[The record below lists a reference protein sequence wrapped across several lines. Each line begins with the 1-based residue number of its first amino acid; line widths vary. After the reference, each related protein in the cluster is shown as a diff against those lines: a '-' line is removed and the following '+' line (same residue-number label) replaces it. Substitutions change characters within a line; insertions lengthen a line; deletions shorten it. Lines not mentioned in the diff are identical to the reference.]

1 MDKLVECIPNFSEA
15 RRPEIIKTIAEAI
28 ASVESAVVLDIHSD
42 KDHNRSVIT
51 FVCDKQQA
59 VEAAYQGYKA
69 AERHID
75 LNQHEG
81 VHPRIG
87 AVDVCPFVPLNKTTM
102 SEAVKLAETLGQRVA
117 NELHIPVYLYEQA
130 TRIPERK
137 NLANIRR
144 GQFEELRDSVKY
156 DTSKT
161 PDFGQN
167 ALHPTAGATAIGARI
182 PLIAF
187 NVFLNTKDKS
197 IGRKIADAVSGS
209 GGGYRY
215 VKAMAFEIKSR
226 SQIQVSMNLTD
237 YRKTPIYRVFETIK
251 SEASRYGVEVVSSEI
266 VGLEPTEALLDS
278 GAFYLRLKQDIQ
290 NVLLEERMKLV
301 GLTGVTISAR

>member
-1 MDKLVECIPNFSEA
+1 MDKLVECIPNFSEG
-15 RRPEIIKTIAEAI
+15 RRPEIIRKIAEAI
-28 ASVESAVVLDIHSD
+28 ASVESAAILDIHSD

-59 VEAAYQGYKA
+59 VEAAFQGYKVA
-69 AERHID
+69 QRQID

-102 SEAVKLAETLGQRVA
+102 SDAVELAEALGQRVA
-117 NELHIPVYLYEQA
+117 DELYIPVYLYEQA
-130 TRIPERK
+130 ARTAERN

-144 GQFEELRDSVKY
+144 GQFEELRDSVRY

-167 ALHPTAGATAIGARI
+167 ALHPTAGATAIGARS

-187 NVFLNTKDKS
+187 NVFLNTNDKS

-209 GGGYRY
+209 RGGYSY
-215 VKAMAFEIKSR
+215 VKALAFEIKSR

-251 SEASRYGVEVVSSEI
+251 SEASRYGVEVESSEI
-266 VGLEPTEALLDS
+266 VGLAPSEALLDS
-278 GAFYLRLKQDIQ
+278 GAFYLRLKQDVRGI
-290 NVLLEERMKLV
+290 LLEQRMKLV
-301 GLTGVTISAR
+301 GLEGVTISAK

>member
-1 MDKLVECIPNFSEA
+1 MDKLVECIPNFSEG
-15 RRPEIIKTIAEAI
+15 RRPEIIRTIADAI
-28 ASVESAVVLDIHSD
+28 TSVESAVILDIHSD
-42 KDHNRSVIT
+42 RDHNRSVIT
-51 FVCDKQQA
+51 FICDKQQA
-59 VEAAYQGYKA
+59 VEAAYQAYKV

-102 SEAVKLAETLGQRVA
+102 SEAVELSEALGQRVA
-117 NELHIPVYLYEQA
+117 DELHIPVYLYEQA
-130 TRIPERK
+130 ARTRERK

-161 PDFGQN
+161 PDFGHN
-167 ALHPTAGATAIGARI
+167 KLHPTAGASAIGARM

-187 NVFLNTKDKS
+187 NVFLNTSDKS
-197 IGRKIADAVSGS
+197 IGRKIAGAVSGS
-209 GGGYRY
+209 KGGYRY
-215 VKAMAFEIKSR
+215 VKALAFEIKSC

-237 YRKTPIYRVFETIK
+237 YRQTPIYRVFETIK

-266 VGLEPTEALLDS
+266 VGLAPTAALLDS
-278 GAFYLRLKQDIQ
+278 GAFYLRLKQDVRD
-290 NVLLEERMKLV
+290 VLLEERLKLV
-301 GLTGVTISAR
+301 GLEEVTISTR

>member
-1 MDKLVECIPNFSEA
+1 MDKLVECIPNFSEG
-15 RRPEIIKTIAEAI
+15 RRPEIIRTIAEAI
-28 ASVESAVVLDIHSD
+28 ASVESAVILDIHSD

-59 VEAAYQGYKA
+59 VEAAFQGYKVA
-69 AERHID
+69 QRHID

-102 SEAVKLAETLGQRVA
+102 SEAVELAEALGQRVA
-117 NELHIPVYLYEQA
+117 DELHIPVYLYEQA
-130 TRIPERK
+130 ARIAERK

-167 ALHPTAGATAIGARI
+167 ALHATAGATAIGARI

-187 NVFLNTKDKS
+187 NVFLNTNDKS

-209 GGGYRY
+209 RGGYRY
-215 VKAMAFEIKSR
+215 VKALAFEIKSR

-237 YRKTPIYRVFETIK
+237 YHKTPIYRVFETIK

-266 VGLEPTEALLDS
+266 VGLAPTEALLDS
-278 GAFYLRLKQDIQ
+278 GAFYLRLEQDIQ

-301 GLTGVTISAR
+301 GLAGVTISAR

>member
-1 MDKLVECIPNFSEA
+1 MDKLVECIPNFSEG
-15 RRPEIIKTIAEAI
+15 RRPEIIRTIAEAI
-28 ASVESAVVLDIHSD
+28 ASVESAVILDIHSD
-42 KDHNRSVIT
+42 RDHNRSVIT

-59 VEAAYQGYKA
+59 VAAAFQGYKVA
-69 AERHID
+69 QRHID

-87 AVDVCPFVPLNKTTM
+87 AIDVCPFVPLNKTTM
-102 SEAVKLAETLGQRVA
+102 SEAVELAEALGQRVA
-117 NELHIPVYLYEQA
+117 DELHIPVYLYERA
-130 TRIPERK
+130 ARTAERN

-167 ALHPTAGATAIGARI
+167 ALHPTAGATAIGARL

-187 NVFLNTKDKS
+187 NVFLNTNDKS

-209 GGGYRY
+209 RGGYRY
-215 VKAMAFEIKSR
+215 VKALAFEIKSR

-251 SEASRYGVEVVSSEI
+251 SEASRYGVEVESSEI
-266 VGLEPTEALLDS
+266 VGLAPSEALLDS
-278 GAFYLRLKQDIQ
+278 GAFYLRLKQDVRD
-290 NVLLEERMKLV
+290 VLLEKRMNLV
-301 GLTGVTISAR
+301 GLEGVTISAR